1 MRECEEVVW
10 VNKMIGGVGGEGA
23 RGGVGLAGRADGRSG
38 RERHD
43 IVSDLNAG
51 AWRHVMSEAQ
61 VSRLDDSWEGY
72 ASTESPE
79 WLQRYR
85 GKEFWVFP
93 EQFV

>member
-1 MRECEEVVW
+1 MACSKTSMVSYIIAEVGR
-10 VNKMIGGVGGEGA
+10 KSA
-23 RGGVGLAGRADGRSG
+23 KRRFGLPERADEMS
-38 RERHD
+38 EQELLD
-43 IVSDLNAG
+43 IVSDVSDE
-51 AWRHVMSEAQ
+51 AWRNAMSEAH

-93 EQFV
+93 EHFV